1 MESSQKVSE
10 TIKLASGAD
19 IPIIG
24 FGTYKCK
31 GVEAIETA
39 IVEVGYRYIDTA
51 TLYENEEQVGQAVAN
66 AIQKGAV
73 TRDQLFILSKLW
85 HTDYQDPEAAIR
97 KSLEKLNLPYL
108 DMYLIHWPL
117 NYLGSD
123 TKIPMHKLW
132 ASMESLV
139 DKGLTKAIGVSNF
152 NLQLLGDLLTYARIR
167 P

>member
-1 MESSQKVSE
+1 M
-10 TIKLASGAD
+10 ASGAE

-31 GVEAIETA
+31 GVDAIETA

-85 HTDYQDPEAAIR
+85 HTDY
-97 KSLEKLNLPYL
+97 
-108 DMYLIHWPL
+108 
-117 NYLGSD
+117 
-123 TKIPMHKLW
+123 
-132 ASMESLV
+132 
-139 DKGLTKAIGVSNF
+139 
-152 NLQLLGDLLTYARIR
+152 
-167 P
+167 